1 LKFKMSLFDK
11 FKKGL
16 NLSSLNLSSDI
27 KNIFSKK
34 NIDQTVLSQF
44 EDLLVAADVG
54 IETATEL
61 KKEFEKLKVDKN
73 LTEPKEIVKI
83 LAEKISGILSPYE
96 KDLLSLSLNKPTVI
110 IVSGVNGVGKT
121 TTIGKLGKF
130 YKDNKKSVIFG
141 AADTFRAAAIEQL
154 ELWSNKINV
163 NIIKSDTGS
172 DPASVAYKTATYARE
187 KNIDIALIDTAGRMQ
202 NKKNLMDEYK
212 KIFNVLKKIDQ
223 NFPNETILV
232 LDATTGQ
239 NALNQVE
246 EFTKIHNI
254 TGLIITK
261 LDSTAKGGIVLAICK
276 KYKLPILAVG
286 MGEKE
291 TDLYPFNA
299 EYFAKG
305 LLQLD

>member
-1 LKFKMSLFDK
+1 MSLFDK
-11 FKKGL
+11 FKTGL
-16 NLSSLNLSSDI
+16 SLSSINLSTGI

-34 NIDQTVLSQF
+34 NIDESVLSQF
-44 EDLLVAADVG
+44 EELLISADVG
-54 IETATEL
+54 VETATEL
-61 KKEFEKLKVDKN
+61 KKEFEKLKIDKD
-73 LTEPKEIVKI
+73 LTDSSKIINI
-83 LAEKISGILSPYE
+83 LAAKISELLLPYQ
-96 KDLLSLSLNKPTVI
+96 KNLLSLNSNKPTVI
-110 IVSGVNGVGKT
+110 VVSGVNGVGKT

-130 YKDNKKSVIFG
+130 FKDNKKSVIFG

-154 ELWSNKINV
+154 ELWSNKINI
-163 NIIKSDTGS
+163 NIIKSETES
-172 DPASVAYKTATYARE
+172 DPASVAFKTATYAKE

-212 KIFNVLKKIDQ
+212 KIFNVLKKIDET
-223 NFPNETILV
+223 FPNETILV

-246 EFTKIHNI
+246 EFSKIHKI

-276 KYKLPILAVG
+276 KYKLPILALG

-299 EYFAKG
+299 EFFAKS
-305 LLQLD
+305 LFQLN